1 MKVKHL
7 LTLIACILLPALVSA
22 QSSAFEKASQ
32 LPDVKYIYLS
42 KTMLSQLG
50 DNDSIDNIT
59 FNLGDITKRLNSLEL
74 LTTGD
79 SSSMEEIVPIL
90 KDMVKKMD
98 LISQVKNNSVD
109 INVYGTKDRGKEMYS
124 KLMCYYQSSEANV
137 LAAVYLTGEIDID
150 DIKDLMK
157 KTTY

>member
-7 LTLIACILLPALVSA
+7 LILIVCLLLPTVASA

-42 KTMLSQLG
+42 KNMLSQLG

-79 SSSMEEIVPIL
+79 TSSMEEITPLL

-124 KLMCYYQSSEANV
+124 KLMCCYQSPEAM
-137 LAAVYLTGEIDID
+137 LAVYLTGEIDID